1 MSTAYLLPVAD
12 GNYTSFTAAGAAND
26 WQCIDD
32 PVGAPDDATTRVSL
46 TGTTT
51 PTRESAVLGAYGSGG
66 TINSVT
72 ITGRAIR
79 SGTGT
84 GSIRIFLRI
93 GGTDY
98 DGDSQNLPSGAS
110 YANYTQ
116 AWATNPATGLAW
128 TSADLAALEAGVLI
142 TNGGITNT
150 SSLTQL
156 YAAVDYTPG
165 QPGQPW
171 PVSVRI
177 GTTIANM
184 EAVLIEPHVE
194 FMPGTRTTRTL
205 SKQDRWVG
213 APRCRWTYPDLQLEG
228 EQYYQLKKQ
237 LSGGAA
243 GTVYIDIPTQ
253 TLNTTTYRPII
264 TAYKAIMHWPLEDVT
279 REQHNR
285 WTLPDDGILFTHLEG
300 L

>member
-12 GNYTSFTAAGAAND
+12 GNYTAFTATGCTND

-32 PVGAPDDATTRVSL
+32 PVGAPDD
-46 TGTTT
+46 TTT
-51 PTRESAVLGAYGSGG
+51 MLSTPATARQSVILDAFTQGG

-72 ITGRAIR
+72 VHFRVFHGASVATGVA
-79 SGTGT
+79 
-84 GSIRIFLRI
+84 FLRI
-93 GGTDY
+93 GSTDY
-98 DGDSQNLPSGAS
+98 DGAGQTLPNDST
-110 YANYTQ
+110 YHNYSQ
-116 AWATNPATGLAW
+116 IWVTNPATSLAW
-128 TSADLAALEAGVLI
+128 TSDDLAALEAGLS
-142 TNGGITNT
+142 TTFAGIGSTR
-150 SSLTQL
+150 LTQL
-156 YAAVDYTPG
+156 YAEVDYTPTPET
-165 QPGQPW
+165 PGQPW